1 MRTKN
6 SNQEPKANTQTE
18 KPSGRGRGLARIF
31 SALFLILALLASAV
45 TMAVTAYVAYIA
57 KEVPEINPKD
67 FNIQLTSQ
75 FYDDKQQQVSSRYY
89 SENRVWTDYES
100 IPKNYIDAIVAIEDK
115 NFWSHGGVDLYGIAR
130 ALVANYVTGG
140 ISQGAST
147 ITQQLA
153 RNILIDPEVR
163 FLQTPS
169 RKIKEALIAM
179 NIEEVMS
186 KEEIITYYA
195 NVINFG
201 QSAYGIK
208 AAAKTYFN
216 KPLDQLTIDEC
227 ALLAGM
233 PQSPV
238 YNNPVN
244 YPERALERRND
255 VLDAMFGNGYITA
268 EELAAAKALP
278 ITLNVQQIA
287 ADPTYGYFIDAA
299 IKEAE
304 EILAAE
310 SLPSLF
316 VGGYSIYTT
325 MDTQGQ
331 ILIEELGR
339 DPSNFLKD
347 AGGDIAQAAMVV
359 YDQQTGEIKSMLGG
373 RDYVPMGLNR
383 VYQRGRQPGSSFK
396 PIAAYGP
403 AIEMGLTAND
413 IYIDGPVNISGYQPK
428 NAGNSY
434 RGEVTVRQAVAS
446 SINTVAVQVL
456 NDIGPRAGW
465 EFAKKLGIDLADD
478 EKYYLSIALG
488 GLENG
493 VSTVEMARAFGAFG
507 NEGVLET
514 PHLITKIVNR
524 NGKTV
529 YRYEPNPQQAIT
541 PTVAWYITDLLKT
554 VVNSGTGTQAKV
566 SGVNM
571 AGKTGTAQNPLV
583 QGANKDLWFVG
594 YTPEITAAV
603 WMGFDNPSSANA
615 IYNQY
620 GGGYP
625 ARLWRSFMT
634 EYLANQPKADFVKP
648 DPLEIIKKTIIK
660 KNIVSVEET
669 EVDESA
675 PSLD

>member
-1 MRTKN
+1 MRTN
-6 SNQEPKANTQTE
+6 NTSQEPQKKQT
-18 KPSGRGRGLARIF
+18 GRQNKGFTRVLGYFFIIIT
-31 SALFLILALLASAV
+31 ILVGAGTIAV
-45 TMAVTAYVAYIA
+45 TSYVAYIA
-57 KEVPEINPKD
+57 KDVPEINPKD

-89 SENRVWTDYES
+89 SENRVWTEYES
-100 IPKNYIDAIVAIEDK
+100 IPKNYINAIVAIEDK

-130 ALVANYVTGG
+130 AVVANYVTGG

-201 QSAYGIK
+201 QSAYGIE

-216 KPLDQLTIDEC
+216 KSLDQLTIEEC

-255 VLDAMFGNGYITA
+255 VLDAMYGNGYITA
-268 EELAAAKALP
+268 EELAAAKAIP
-278 ITLNVQQIA
+278 VTLNVTQIA

-304 EILAAE
+304 EILAEE

-325 MDTQGQ
+325 MDTEGQ
-331 ILIEELGR
+331 KLIEELGR

-347 AGGDIAQAAMVV
+347 AGGDLAQVAMVV

-403 AIEMGLTAND
+403 AIELGLTAND

-625 ARLWRSFMT
+625 ARLWRSFMSV
-634 EYLANQPKADFVKP
+634 YLADQAKVDFVKP

-660 KNIVSVEET
+660 KNIVSVEEL